1 MQRARPLRI
10 LIALEYFP
18 PHIGGV
24 ETLFDHVTE
33 ALARAG
39 HTVTVVTLRL
49 PGTAAREDRRNV
61 RIVRVRTPRWAR
73 RGFFTLLAFP
83 TLLRH
88 AFRADVVHAAT
99 PNSALAAWLAATIA
113 RRPAVH
119 TVHEVFADVI
129 ASLPGLHPLRTRLFQ
144 SFESAILQL
153 PFAHYL
159 CDSGFTRDRLVRLK
173 RIPAERTSIVYP
185 AVDYAFWDASCF
197 HSRPLKRELALS
209 EGTFLA
215 LYFGRPGFLKGV
227 EYLIDAAA
235 QVRRHLPQSHLVML
249 LDHDPADQYQRLRER
264 IARLGLTE
272 YITVRDPVRRDDL
285 PTYLLA
291 ADCVVVPSLSEGFG
305 YAAVE
310 AATLGCPLVTTTG
323 HAVEEV
329 LAGHADFVPPRDAD
343 ALAAAIVAVR
353 SHPRYAPAPP
363 RYTIEAHVAGIERA
377 YARALGGACA
387 SPLNREETTLP
398 GENAAP

>member
-10 LIALEYFP
+10 LIVLEYFP

-33 ALARAG
+33 ALAREG
-39 HTVTVVTLRL
+39 HRVTVVTLHL
-49 PGTAAREDRRNV
+49 PGTAAREKRHNV

-73 RGFFTLLAFP
+73 RGFFTFLAFP
-83 TLLRH
+83 VVLRH
-88 AFRADVVHAAT
+88 AFRADIVHAAT

-113 RRPAVH
+113 RKPVVH

-129 ASLPGLHPLRTRLFQ
+129 TALPGLHSLRTLLFQ
-144 SFESAILQL
+144 LFEATVFRL
-153 PFAHYL
+153 PFAQYL
-159 CDSGFTRDRLVRLK
+159 CDSGFTRERLVRLK
-173 RIPAERTSIVYP
+173 RIPEERTSIVYP
-185 AVDYAFWDASCF
+185 AVDYAFWDASRA
-197 HSRPLKRELALS
+197 HPRPLKRELDLS
-209 EGTFLA
+209 EETFLA

-227 EYLIDAAA
+227 EYLIDAAVE
-235 QVRRHLPQSHLVML
+235 VRRRLPRSHFVLL
-249 LDHDPADQYQRLRER
+249 LDRDPSDQYQRLRER
-264 IARLGLTE
+264 ITRLGLMD

-310 AATLGCPLVTTTG
+310 AATLGCPLVTTSG
-323 HAVEEV
+323 HSVQEV

-343 ALAAAIVAVR
+343 ALAAAIIAVR
-353 SHPRYAPAPP
+353 SHPRYEPAPP
-363 RYTIEAHVAGIERA
+363 RYTIEAHVAGVEHA
-377 YARALGGACA
+377 YARALSGARE
-387 SPLNREETTLP
+387 PLLSGEETSVP
-398 GENAAP
+398 GESAIP